1 MIQKFLDGKKK
12 YSAFIITIL
21 ATLIPLFIQAPEAQT
36 ELMDMVPSIA
46 AFLAGIIYII
56 TQGGIDKEKQKAT
69 GELWLLNAQIANG
82 TGIGAPNVVQ
92 AQPVAAQQEIQPI
105 VESQPEISTNLNQ
118 SQPLDI
124 KLFHER
130 VLNDT
135 AAKYSELNPAT
146 VFFEARDKGSVT
158 TCYGIK
164 QAQDYW
170 DYLVTLAYSA
180 DQYAKEQ
187 TSEVKP
193 GEGPACKVQSPDY
206 VYMQLELAKTLR
218 NRDYVCALA
227 QTNIDWR
234 RKLYPNDTL
243 YHVGV
248 LAEELLQ

>member
-21 ATLIPLFIQAPEAQT
+21 ATLIPLFVLEPEAQT
-36 ELMDMVPSIA
+36 ELVDMVPSIA

-56 TQGGIDKEKQKAT
+56 TQGGIDKEKEKAKTALILNGST
-69 GELWLLNAQIANG
+69 GSSQTIDAGQ
-82 TGIGAPNVVQ
+82 P
-92 AQPVAAQQEIQPI
+92 AQPQQEIQGSPGASAPGT
-105 VESQPEISTNLNQ
+105 VEI
-118 SQPLDI
+118 QPLDI

-135 AAKYSELNPAT
+135 AAKYTEQNPAT

-180 DQYAKEQ
+180 EQFAKEQ
-187 TSEVKP
+187 TQDVKP
-193 GEGPACKVQSPDY
+193 GEGPACKVQSPEY
-206 VYMQLELAKTLR
+206 VYMQLELSKTIR
-218 NRDYVCALA
+218 NRDAVYALA

-248 LAEELLQ
+248 MAEELLLNNR